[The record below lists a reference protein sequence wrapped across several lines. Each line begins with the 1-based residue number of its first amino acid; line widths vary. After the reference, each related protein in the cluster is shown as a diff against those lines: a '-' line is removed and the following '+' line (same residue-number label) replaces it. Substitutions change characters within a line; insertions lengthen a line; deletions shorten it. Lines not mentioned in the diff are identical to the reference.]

1 MIQRLITI
9 RKEQMKIFEDMTMF
23 EQQILCHKVPNN
35 LFNSIQVDH
44 IDQKEQCVA
53 NKRQQH
59 KIIQDLKRRMLN
71 VKLEKYEIQIQNYE
85 TQYEEEL
92 IALKSKTFDTNS
104 SYQMCHFNELI
115 HLIQTYV
122 YHYTNILIRQ
132 TRYKESCLHVKL
144 IRHHRRFCRRRHQS
158 STTAAAAT
166 KMIDVYP
173 QTIVDVPKVSLNP
186 IQLEYLSRTGKFK
199 LLFNDSLS
207 VITFFFI
214 LQDPHISDQIKVI
227 FTLVPVDINE
237 SKKSIRKL

>member
-1 MIQRLITI
+1 MIKRLITI

-44 IDQKEQCVA
+44 IDQEEQCV
-53 NKRQQH
+53 NKRQQQH

-71 VKLEKYEIQIQNYE
+71 VKLEEYEIQIQNYE
-85 TQYEEEL
+85 SQYEEEL
-92 IALKSKTFDTNS
+92 TALKSETFNTNS
-104 SYQMCHFNELI
+104 SYQMYHFNELI

-122 YHYTNILIRQ
+122 YHYTNILLHQI
-132 TRYKESCLHVKL
+132 RYKESCLHVKL
-144 IRHHRRFCRRRHQS
+144 IRHHRRCCRRRHHHQS
-158 STTAAAAT
+158 STTAS

-173 QTIVDVPKVSLNP
+173 QIIVDVPKVSLNP

-199 LLFNDSLS
+199 LLFNDSLF

-214 LQDPHISDQIKVI
+214 
-227 FTLVPVDINE
+227 FRTLIYQTK
-237 SKKSIRKL
+237 SKLSLFLCTST